1 MTFPDGTAPAPFV
14 AADVAVP
21 PLAVRAKYLTS
32 NLCRMVHLVD
42 YPARTTRHHALIKIA
57 QCVHSMATALYG
69 TGDTAFDDIP
79 GSWLGQADNASPVL
93 AHAIRLGNDHSP
105 TLARA
110 RLAAPVPND
119 NDADDV
125 PEARMML
132 HQHMLTLVRLAATSP
147 HADVR
152 ARLRAIL
159 RGLRAMRVPVPQP
172 AHPSP
177 SYFLLPTELV
187 PLPAPRRTAGG
198 ETDSDDE
205 AAWAGDRPPRIP
217 GYGTARDVRAAF
229 KDVTAPAAHGSTMA
243 TRLAHLDRV
252 LAYFPKYLVAFRRAY
267 RRLLFD
273 MSGPLPRAWRL
284 YLALMAAAQFRSVPV
299 AGLLRVE
306 YLQAGGDPAWLA
318 NPTAVPR
325 KLAAFASANALLAHQ
340 PWQVTHEHI
349 ATLVDPMHA
358 TGDGWTLAE
367 LVHAATIVAMV
378 HGMAAAAFA
387 TGLVPEWDAFGGAVV
402 VPDDGLSPSPTPSSL
417 SRSDSAIL
425 NADAATAP
433 ADAVFDI
440 PTFKFV
446 FPREAQLTD
455 VLISRLRES
464 GCDEED
470 PGESGMED
478 GGDGDDADR
487 LQAFAQVD
495 SFTSLDDDD
504 TEPPVPNPYAGRT
517 FLATLPPPVP
527 PSAEAL
533 FEATADEDVTLPYHV
548 PGVIPALAAP
558 DMARMAVDY
567 TGASGDSVTHHAD
580 FDVRNG
586 DAVFRLADWS
596 WEEHGV
602 DMVAKYLGSD
612 ESDLLEDV
620 FHEARDM
627 TDGSLFAAEEDEEE
641 EEEEDDEDDEGTVP
655 SGDDTASVA
664 PSVAGSSV
672 RGATDIDT
680 FPFRQAVW
688 NFVLRLFG
696 QLHDD
701 YDYSQINHFVN
712 RRAKAFIKKI
722 ACTPHLLTYQDW
734 TRMGVLLRPEEKAH
748 LVVLVCEARKQAEL
762 VAALSAIDKYLE
774 S

>member
-1 MTFPDGTAPAPFV
+1 MTFLDGTAPAPFV

-57 QCVHSMATALYG
+57 QCVHSMAAALYG
-69 TGDTAFDDIP
+69 SGDPVFDEIP

-93 AHAIRLGNDHSP
+93 AHSIRLGNDHSP

-110 RLAAPVPND
+110 RLAAPVTND

-132 HQHMLTLVRLAATSP
+132 HQHMLTLVRLAAT
-147 HADVR
+147 
-152 ARLRAIL
+152 RL
-159 RGLRAMRVPVPQP
+159 
-172 AHPSP
+172 HPSP

-187 PLPAPRRTAGG
+187 PLPAPRRAAGG

-205 AAWAGDRPPRIP
+205 SGWAGDRPPRNP

-243 TRLAHLDRV
+243 TRLTHLDRV

-318 NPTAVPR
+318 HLNTAPR
-325 KLAAFASANALLAHQ
+325 KLVAFASANALLAHQ
-340 PWQVTHEHI
+340 PWQLTHEHI

-367 LVHAATIVAMV
+367 LVHASAIVAMV

-387 TGLVPEWDAFGGAVV
+387 TGLAPEWDAFGGAVV

-425 NADAATAP
+425 NADAAATP

-464 GCDEED
+464 GCDEEYQ
-470 PGESGMED
+470 GESGMED
-478 GGDGDDADR
+478 AVDGDDADR

-548 PGVIPALAAP
+548 PGVIPALTAP
-558 DMARMAVDY
+558 DLARMAVDY
-567 TGASGDSVTHHAD
+567 TGASGDSVTHHTD
-580 FDVRNG
+580 FDVCRG

-620 FHEARDM
+620 FREARDM
-627 TDGSLFAAEEDEEE
+627 TDGSLFAAEEDEVEE
-641 EEEEDDEDDEGTVP
+641 DEEDDGDDEGTVP

-712 RRAKAFIKKI
+712 RRAKAFIKKV

-748 LVVLVCEARKQAEL
+748 LVVLRL
-762 VAALSAIDKYLE
+762 VVVE
-774 S
+774 SRLNSRNESV